1 MKKFL
6 TLLAALIVTGSMMV
20 VQGAT
25 YTVAGSDATLLG
37 STWSPD
43 NSANDLTLLD
53 GMYVFA
59 KQASLNAGT
68 IEFKVC
74 KDHGWGTAYP
84 NDNYVLTIQENG
96 TYWVIITYNPD
107 DNAVKA
113 CATTTFTVAGD
124 NTAVFGTAWTP
135 SLAANDMVLEGGVY
149 KFEKEEVEL
158 SAGAVLFKVCAA
170 HGWDVAFPKDN
181 YNLAIAESGKYTIS
195 ITFDPSS
202 CTVSAEASKTEDAVV
217 IPTIAMHGNFTGS
230 WADTENFAVAE
241 GNATASLTMNI
252 GLGNYEFGMRI
263 GGGGNWTSNGA
274 AFNRANPS
282 HVVESGSGNLSFAAD
297 ASGEYTFTWTFA
309 TNTLSVEYPEE
320 PVEPEPSVTFNAGDK
335 IYYDFTAYGQGI
347 NTMNGEYQASTDVI
361 FSVTLGSQWIVTA
374 NTNLFKS
381 AATAD
386 GEGIWQF
393 VKCSTL
399 PTEGQN
405 MIVSTDGATYEW
417 STYVPTY
424 TVAGSSAAIFS
435 TAWDVEI
442 EANNM
447 TLDEGLY
454 KFEKSNVELPSGTV
468 AFKVVKDKDWNQA
481 WPADNYEL
489 NIPAAGIYSIAITFD
504 PSNTGSEVS
513 AVATKTGDA
522 TIASSAKMIGSWNN
536 WGEATNFTLAA
547 NELSASGTIHLNAGN
562 YEFKIVVNDGD
573 YRGNGYW
580 FHREFTGVEGISS
593 DGSNMSITADVSGDY
608 TFTWTFATNAISIE
622 FPELSWTEV
631 RTGLNTSEYYTMC
644 LNKKV
649 VYVRGASIWRVVS
662 KAQNGSDVIL
672 EDVEGVLDAGRPYIF
687 YATADKLEAV
697 YEGDAVGAP
706 LTEGNNGLVGSFSK
720 AQIEKD
726 ANNYIIY
733 NNELY
738 LVNSDN
744 VYVGDNRAY
753 LHMAAVPEYVS
764 ASPAPGRRRI
774 TMGVHGEQTATGVD
788 NVQGDNVQC
797 TKVLVNGQLFI
808 LRGEKMYDATGK
820 LVK

>member
-37 STWSPD
+37 STWNPD
-43 NSANDLTLLD
+43 NSANDMTLVGGL
-53 GMYVFA
+53 YVFA
-59 KQASLNAGT
+59 KNVNYSSNT
-68 IEFKVC
+68 SIEFKVC

-84 NDNYVLTIQENG
+84 NDNYVLEIPAG
-96 TYWVIITYNPD
+96 ACWVIITYNPN

-135 SLAANDMVLEGGVY
+135 SLAANDMVLEGSVY

-320 PVEPEPSVTFNAGDK
+320 PVEPEPSFTFPAGTT
-335 IYYDFTAYGQGI
+335 IYYDFRGYGYDFNMFDGTWQ
-347 NTMNGEYQASTDVI
+347 EDASAI
-361 FSVTLGSQWIVTA
+361 AAKTLSSDLILTA
-374 NTNLFKS
+374 NSNLFKS
-381 AATAD
+381 IAS
-386 GEGIWQF
+386 GWSF
-393 VKCSTL
+393 VKCITL

-405 MIVSTDGATYEW
+405 MIVSTDGITYSW
-417 STYVPTY
+417 STYVPSY
-424 TVAGSSAAIFS
+424 TVAGAQTVFGTEWDATN
-435 TAWDVEI
+435 TANDMV
-442 EANNM
+442 
-447 TLDEGLY
+447 LDGGVY
-454 KFEKSNVELPSGTV
+454 KLEKTNVELPSGNV
-468 AFKVVKDKDWNQA
+468 SFKVVKEHAWAQS
-481 WPADNYEL
+481 WPASNYVL
-489 NIPAAGIYSIAITFD
+489 NIPEAGIYTISIIFD
-504 PSNTGSEVS
+504 PANEGNEIS
-513 AVATKTGDA
+513 ASATKTGDVV
-522 TIASSAKMIGSWNN
+522 IAQTAEINGTWDDWASLDA
-536 WGEATNFTLAA
+536 FTLAPDG
-547 NELSASGTIHLNAGN
+547 LSASLTKNLPAGS
-562 YEFKIVVNDGD
+562 YEFKIKLNGGD
-573 YRGNGYW
+573 WRSNGYW
-580 FHREFTGVEGISS
+580 YHRGYTGTEGI
-593 DGSNMSITADVSGDY
+593 DYEGENMSLTADVSGDY

-622 FPELSWTEV
+622 FPELNWTEV
-631 RTGLNTSEYYTMC
+631 RSGLNSSEYYTMC

-687 YATADKLEAV
+687 YATADKLEVV
-697 YEGDAVGAP
+697 YEGDAVLAP

-720 AQIEKD
+720 AQIAKD

-744 VYVGDNRAY
+744 VYVGDYRAY
-753 LHMAAVPEYVS
+753 LHMAVVPAYVS

-788 NVQGDNVQC
+788 NVHGDNVQC